1 MHPFSLEKEK
11 TNQVTGGTFTL
22 GSKVEPVLNPNPVKP
37 VFPPKDWATT
47 LAVGEEGGYP
57 PIDTTS

>member
-11 TNQVTGGTFTL
+11 TEQVVGGTVSCGLIIDPTFTPI
-22 GSKVEPVLNPNPVKP
+22 EP

-47 LAVGEEGGYP
+47 QAVGEEGGFP
-57 PIDTTS
+57 PIYTDA

>member
-11 TNQVTGGTFTL
+11 TEQVVGGTVIDLTFT
-22 GSKVEPVLNPNPVKP
+22 PIDP

-47 LAVGEEGGYP
+47 QAVGEEGGFP
-57 PIDTTS
+57 PIYTDA